1 MPHLPSSGLL
11 LRAPSRH
18 LARSAAGVL
27 AASLFWLLGLAA
39 GPALAGPQ
47 YLQETPEGPLREY
60 FLVVERQVRQL
71 GERPFETLTING
83 QVPGPVL
90 RFREGERARITVEN
104 FLDEPT
110 SFHWHG
116 LLLPNAMDGVAP
128 LTGPYVP
135 AGGSLTY
142 EFPLRQAGTYWY
154 HSHAG
159 LQEQA
164 GLYGAIVVEPRE
176 PEAEPPD
183 QDLVLVLSD
192 WIDERPH
199 EVMRTLMRGSD
210 WYSAEKGTLPSIL
223 GAWRAEDERPGSWQ
237 AYWARER
244 SRLPPMDISDVAY
257 DAFLING
264 QRRGTQAAG
273 PGQRLRL
280 RLINAGASTYFY
292 VHSSAGPLS
301 VVAADGS
308 ALEPIRV
315 KRLLIG
321 IGETYDVE
329 LRLPGPGAF
338 ELRATAQDGSGHA
351 SLFLGSGAEV
361 PAIDPPRPDLYRME
375 ATLLAGIL
383 EARRSAGLDDEQA
396 LASEPERPLSPYA
409 RLRARRPEA
418 PWSAGSTQPPAPEPG
433 SAPAAE
439 TGENDAN
446 DAPASPDSPPGAAVR
461 ELTLRLTGDM
471 RRYVWSLDGRT
482 LAQDSVIPVARGER
496 LRLELVNDT
505 MMHHPMHLH
514 GFFFRLIEGQGQR
527 SPLKHTVDVPPM
539 GKRTIEFDA
548 NEDGDWLLH
557 CHLLYHMKAGM
568 TRVVRV
574 GDPPADTPPELPE
587 DMLDPPV
594 FLLDGVISNYMTTG
608 TATLMDARNEFGIL
622 WDAGLDETDASG
634 QERPLD
640 GELDL
645 LWSRYLGPN
654 LSPFVGYRFTN
665 EEDADNRWFAGAL
678 YRLPYLVTARGLLDS
693 EGDLRLNLS
702 KDFQLAPR
710 WMLFVSGEYDTL
722 REWEFQGQI
731 EYLLSQRFSFL
742 LGFQSRHGAGL
753 GLSLRL

>member
-1 MPHLPSSGLL
+1 MPHFPSSGLL
-11 LRAPSRH
+11 LRAPSRN

-223 GAWRAEDERPGSWQ
+223 GAWRAEAERPGSWQ

-315 KRLLIG
+315 
-321 IGETYDVE
+321 
-329 LRLPGPGAF
+329 
-338 ELRATAQDGSGHA
+338 
-351 SLFLGSGAEV
+351 
-361 PAIDPPRPDLYRME
+361 
-375 ATLLAGIL
+375 
-383 EARRSAGLDDEQA
+383 
-396 LASEPERPLSPYA
+396 
-409 RLRARRPEA
+409 
-418 PWSAGSTQPPAPEPG
+418 
-433 SAPAAE
+433 
-439 TGENDAN
+439 
-446 DAPASPDSPPGAAVR
+446 
-461 ELTLRLTGDM
+461 
-471 RRYVWSLDGRT
+471 
-482 LAQDSVIPVARGER
+482 
-496 LRLELVNDT
+496 
-505 MMHHPMHLH
+505 
-514 GFFFRLIEGQGQR
+514 
-527 SPLKHTVDVPPM
+527 
-539 GKRTIEFDA
+539 
-548 NEDGDWLLH
+548 
-557 CHLLYHMKAGM
+557 
-568 TRVVRV
+568 
-574 GDPPADTPPELPE
+574 
-587 DMLDPPV
+587 
-594 FLLDGVISNYMTTG
+594 
-608 TATLMDARNEFGIL
+608 
-622 WDAGLDETDASG
+622 
-634 QERPLD
+634 
-640 GELDL
+640 
-645 LWSRYLGPN
+645 
-654 LSPFVGYRFTN
+654 
-665 EEDADNRWFAGAL
+665 
-678 YRLPYLVTARGLLDS
+678 
-693 EGDLRLNLS
+693 
-702 KDFQLAPR
+702 
-710 WMLFVSGEYDTL
+710 
-722 REWEFQGQI
+722 
-731 EYLLSQRFSFL
+731 
-742 LGFQSRHGAGL
+742 
-753 GLSLRL
+753 

>member
-1 MPHLPSSGLL
+1 MLSQGSQ
-11 LRAPSRH
+11 RA
-18 LARSAAGVL
+18 G
-27 AASLFWLLGLAA
+27 
-39 GPALAGPQ
+39 ALPQ
-47 YLQETPEGPLREY
+47 YLSEEPDGPVREY
-60 FLVVERQVRQL
+60 FLVVESQVREL
-71 GERPFETLTING
+71 GGRPFETLTING
-83 QVPGPVL
+83 EVPGPVL

-164 GLYGAIVVEPRE
+164 GLYGAIVVEPAQPE
-176 PEAEPPD
+176 PEPAN

-192 WIDERPH
+192 WVDERPH

-210 WYSAEKGTLPSIL
+210 WYSAKKGTLPSIL
-223 GAWRAEDERPGSWQ
+223 GAWRAEAERPGSWD
-237 AYWARER
+237 AYWDRER

-264 QRRGTQAAG
+264 RRSAEQAAEA
-273 PGQRLRL
+273 GQRLRL

-292 VHSSAGPLS
+292 VHSSAGPLTI
-301 VVAADGS
+301 VAADGP
-308 ALEPIRV
+308 AVEPIRV

-329 LRLPGPGAF
+329 LTLPGPGAF

-361 PAIDPPRPDLYRME
+361 PANDPPRPDLYRME

-383 EARRSAGLDDEQA
+383 DARRSASLSDEAA
-396 LASEPERPLSPYA
+396 LAAEPERPLSPYA
-409 RLRARRPEA
+409 RLRARRPEPA
-418 PWSAGSTQPPAPEPG
+418 WTGSSTRPPAAGAGPKQPAAEPRT

-439 TGENDAN
+439 LEDPRGNI
-446 DAPASPDSPPGAAVR
+446 PGPDSGSAEPGGPGTKGAFDRTPESEAPLR

-471 RRYVWSLDGRT
+471 RRYVWSLNGQT
-482 LAQDSVIPVARGER
+482 LAQDGVIPVARGER
-496 LRLELVNDT
+496 LRIELVNDT

-514 GFFFRLIEGQGQR
+514 GFFFRLIEGQGEH

-548 NEDGDWLLH
+548 NENGDWLLH

-574 GDPPADTPPELPE
+574 GDPPADTPPNLPE

-622 WDAGLDETDASG
+622 WDAGLDEADAAG
-634 QERPLD
+634 QDQPLD

-654 LSPFVGYRFTN
+654 LAPFVGYRFTN
-665 EEDADNRWFAGAL
+665 EDDAKNRWFAGAL

-702 KDFQLAPR
+702 KDFQLAAR
-710 WMLFVSGEYDTL
+710 WMLFVSTEYDTL
-722 REWEFQGQI
+722 REWEHQAQV
-731 EYLLSQRFSFL
+731 EYLLHQRFSLL

>member
-1 MPHLPSSGLL
+1 MLGQ
-11 LRAPSRH
+11 
-18 LARSAAGVL
+18 
-27 AASLFWLLGLAA
+27 ASE
-39 GPALAGPQ
+39 PAWALPQ
-47 YLQETPEGPLREY
+47 YLSEEPDGPVREY
-60 FLVVERQVRQL
+60 FLVIESQVREL
-71 GERPFETLTING
+71 GGRPFETLTING
-83 QVPGPVL
+83 EVPGPVL

-164 GLYGAIVVEPRE
+164 GLYGAIVVEPAQPE
-176 PEAEPPD
+176 PEPAD

-192 WIDERPH
+192 WVDERPH

-210 WYSAEKGTLPSIL
+210 WYSAKKGTLPSLL
-223 GAWRAEDERPGSWQ
+223 GAWRAEAERPGSWD
-237 AYWARER
+237 AYWDRER

-264 QRRGTQAAG
+264 RRSAEQAAEA
-273 PGQRLRL
+273 GQRLRL

-292 VHSSAGPLS
+292 VHSSAGPLTI
-301 VVAADGS
+301 VAADGP
-308 ALEPIRV
+308 AVEPIRV

-329 LRLPGPGAF
+329 LTLPGPGAF

-351 SLFLGSGAEV
+351 SLFLGSGARV
-361 PAIDPPRPDLYRME
+361 PAVDPPRPDLYRME

-383 EARRSAGLDDEQA
+383 EARRSAGLDDEAA
-396 LASEPERPLSPYA
+396 LAAEPERPLSPYA

-418 PWSAGSTQPPAPEPG
+418 AWTGASTRPSAGPGRLPAGPAAGSGQAPRGAPGDRPDPGPAAPEAGQRDAPEAG
-433 SAPAAE
+433 SEAAGTGNAAPADGPKE
-439 TGENDAN
+439 LPRRD
-446 DAPASPDSPPGAAVR
+446 
-461 ELTLRLTGDM
+461 LTLRLTGDM
-471 RRYVWSLDGRT
+471 RRYVWSLNGQT
-482 LAQDSVIPVARGER
+482 LAQDSVIPVSRGER
-496 LRLELVNDT
+496 LRIELVNDT

-514 GFFFRLIEGQGQR
+514 GFFFRLIEGQGER

-574 GDPPADTPPELPE
+574 GDPPADTAPNLPE

-594 FLLDGVISNYMTTG
+594 FLLDGVITNYMTTG
-608 TATLMDARNEFGIL
+608 TAMLMDARNEFGVM
-622 WDAGLDETDASG
+622 WDAGLDEADAAG
-634 QERPLD
+634 QDRPLD

-645 LWSRYLGPN
+645 LWSRYLSPN

-665 EEDADNRWFAGAL
+665 EEDAENRWFAGAL

-710 WMLFVSGEYDTL
+710 WMLFVSTEYDTL
-722 REWEFQGQI
+722 REWEHQAQV